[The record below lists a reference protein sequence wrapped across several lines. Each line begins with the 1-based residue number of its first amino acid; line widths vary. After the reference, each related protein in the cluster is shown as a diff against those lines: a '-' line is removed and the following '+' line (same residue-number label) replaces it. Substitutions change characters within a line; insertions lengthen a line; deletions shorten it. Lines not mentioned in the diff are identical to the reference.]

1 MKDLSTSSTP
11 TTQCPKNWGHHLFS
25 FHSLAYFL
33 SRSCY
38 TKPSRRENRPFTLAF
53 CDHLHDLASG
63 PQPGVAARF
72 AADLIKCNEMFSL
85 KTNNVV
91 RQPQLQTLGRKEEQP
106 AMNPRLITI
115 RGVNLW
121 DFSLLFLLYFFLSWV
136 LSNLSR
142 PRK

>member
-1 MKDLSTSSTP
+1 MLYERFK
-11 TTQCPKNWGHHLFS
+11 HLFYS
-25 FHSLAYFL
+25 NFTVSQKLRSPSIQYNTFHSLAYFL

-72 AADLIKCNEMFSL
+72 AADLIKCTEMFSL

-121 DFSLLFLLYFFLSWV
+121 DFFLLFLLYFFLS
-136 LSNLSR
+136 
-142 PRK
+142 